1 MIRYHARWVVPVTSQ
16 PIANGVVAVERDRIA
31 YVGPAGDAPAG
42 EDQPLGDVVLLPGL
56 VNAHCHL
63 ELTAMRGFLEDIDF
77 RRWILRLTDA
87 RRAVLDRE
95 ALLDSARYGI
105 EEGLRAG
112 ITMYADTCSS
122 GVVMQAMREA
132 GARGIMYQEVFGP
145 DPAQCEESIRGLQD
159 AVAGLRYLETPLVRL
174 GVSPH
179 APYTVSDDLFRATAA
194 FAREHGLPMAIHIA
208 ESDLEQRLVADAA
221 GAFADGLRRRAI
233 EVVPRGETPI
243 RLLERLGVLESKP
256 LLIHCVRVDR
266 HDIMAI
272 ATSESSV
279 AHCPVSNAKLGH
291 GVAPLTELL
300 AEGVALGIGSDSM
313 ASNNRMDIL
322 EEARIALL
330 AQRARLGSSETP
342 GAVELLEL
350 ATIEGAKALG
360 AEQLIGS
367 LEEGKQADLAAF
379 SLVGA
384 APTQDPVTA
393 VIFSL
398 DTSRAEFVT
407 IAGRPLVSKGKLLAP
422 RAGLSERMESI
433 GDRLA
438 AWLESGGEMRGTT

>member
-31 YVGPAGDAPAG
+31 YVGPVGDAPAG
-42 EDQPLGDVVLLPGL
+42 DDHQLGDVVLLPGL

-87 RRAVLDRE
+87 RRAVFDRE

-112 ITMYADTCSS
+112 ITTYADTCSS

-132 GARGIMYQEVFGP
+132 GVRGIMYQEVFGP
-145 DPAQCEESIRGLQD
+145 DPVQCEESMRGLQD
-159 AVAGLRYLETPLVRL
+159 TVAGLRYLETPLVRL

-179 APYTVSDDLFRATAA
+179 APYTVSDDLFRAVAA
-194 FAREHGLPMAIHIA
+194 FARERGLPIAIHIA
-208 ESDLEQRLVADAA
+208 ESDLEQSLVADAA
-221 GAFADGLRRRAI
+221 GAFADGLRRRGI

-266 HDIMAI
+266 HDVVAI
-272 ATSESSV
+272 ASSESAV

-300 AEGVALGIGSDSM
+300 AEGVTVGIGSDSM

-342 GAVELLEL
+342 GAVEMLEL

-360 AEQLIGS
+360 ADQLIGS

-379 SLVGA
+379 SLAGA

-393 VIFSL
+393 AIFSI
-398 DTSRAEFVT
+398 DTSRADFVT
-407 IAGRPLVSKGKLLAP
+407 VAGRPLVSHAKLLAS

>member
-1 MIRYHARWVVPVTSQ
+1 MIRYHARWVVPVTTA
-16 PIANGVVAVERDRIA
+16 PIANGVVVVERDRIA
-31 YVGPAGDAPAG
+31 YVGSADEAPEG
-42 EDQPLGDVVLLPGL
+42 ERRDLGDVVLLPGL

-77 RRWILRLTDA
+77 RRWILRLTNA
-87 RRAVLDRE
+87 RRAVLDEE
-95 ALLDSARYGI
+95 ALLDSARYGL

-112 ITMYADTCSS
+112 ITTYGDTCAS
-122 GVVMQAMREA
+122 GVVIRAMREA
-132 GARGIMYQEVFGP
+132 GVRGIMYQEVFGP
-145 DPAQCEESIRGLQD
+145 DPARCGESVEALRG

-179 APYTVSDDLFRATAA
+179 APYTVSDDLFRETAA
-194 FAREHGLPMAIHIA
+194 FAREQGLPMAIHVA
-208 ESDLEQRLVADAA
+208 ESDLEQRLVVEAA
-221 GAFADGLRRRAI
+221 GSFADGLRRRGI
-233 EVVPRGETPI
+233 EVAPRGESPI
-243 RLLERLGVLESKP
+243 GLLARLGVLDSGP
-256 LLIHCVRVDR
+256 LLIHCVRVER
-266 HDIMAI
+266 RDILAI
-272 ATSESSV
+272 ASSGSAV

-300 AEGVALGIGSDSM
+300 AEGVTVGIGSDSM

-330 AQRARLGSSETP
+330 AQRARTQSSETP
-342 GAVELLEL
+342 GARELLEL

-360 AEQLIGS
+360 VDRLTGS

-379 SLVGA
+379 SLAGA

-393 VIFSL
+393 AIFSI

-407 IAGRPLVSKGKLLAP
+407 VAGRQLVYQRKLVAP
-422 RAGLSERMESI
+422 RDGLARRMESL
-433 GDRLA
+433 GDLLA
-438 AWLESGGEMRGTT
+438 DWLASGGEMHGVV